1 MILWVSVEDY
11 YDMHVAGFSFRGAI
25 ELPFVER
32 LPIEEGS
39 SVVPC
44 HSHEVF
50 GGDFWT

>member
-1 MILWVSVEDY
+1 MN
-11 YDMHVAGFSFRGAI
+11 VAGFGLWGAI

-32 LPIEEGS
+32 LPIKEGS

-44 HSHEVF
+44 HSHGVF